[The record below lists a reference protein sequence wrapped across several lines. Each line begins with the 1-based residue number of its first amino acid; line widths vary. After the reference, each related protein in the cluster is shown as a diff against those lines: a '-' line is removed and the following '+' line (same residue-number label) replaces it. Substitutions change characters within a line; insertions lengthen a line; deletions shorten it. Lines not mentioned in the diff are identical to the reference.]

1 MTLAL
6 LLPSLALAAP
16 LGAFETKLTAAGSA
30 DNMAFGASVSTGG
43 DVDGDGFDE
52 VVVGASRA
60 DSVHLFRGGVDG
72 VLLSTEQV
80 VEPSDGGDIGF
91 GQAAGGGADLDGDGF
106 DDLVVGAAGDDDN
119 GDGAGAAY
127 VYYGAASGFD
137 LTREEKLTP
146 TSIEAGGSFGRAVA
160 MLGDVNDDG
169 FDDAAFSA
177 PYDGDGSVFV
187 YLGSAGGLD
196 QASEVW

>member
-1 MTLAL
+1 MILAL

-16 LGAFETKLTAAGSA
+16 LGEFETKLTAYGSRT
-30 DNMAFGASVSTGG
+30 FGWSVSSGG
-43 DVDGDGFDE
+43 DVDGDVFDD
-52 VVVGASRA
+52 VLVGDPTAGSL
-60 DSVHLFRGGVDG
+60 HLFRGGVDG

-80 VEPSDGGDIGF
+80 VEPSDGGGNGF
-91 GQAAGGGADLDGDGF
+91 GGSVAGGADLDGDGF
-106 DDLVVGAAGDDDN
+106 YDLVVGANTDDD
-119 GDGAGAAY
+119 DAGAAY
-127 VYYGAASGFD
+127 IYYGATSGFD